1 LDGLKLVVAAEALQQ
16 PLLQLGFQLQ
26 LHAVGELDRLAA
38 ARIHAAFHHPV
49 LQQLLGLQVEAAA
62 DGLPEGRLV
71 VVEGQLQLMQSQ
83 WHRPSGLPACIIGG

>member
-1 LDGLKLVVAAEALQQ
+1 
-16 PLLQLGFQLQ
+16 
-26 LHAVGELDRLAA
+26 
-38 ARIHAAFHHPV
+38 V
-49 LQQLLGLQVEAAA
+49 LQQLLRLQVEAAA